1 MFDIDKWQEIA
12 HTIRRNKLRTFL
24 TMFGVFWG
32 IFMLLLL
39 LGSGAGLENGVKK
52 EFSKWATNSF
62 FVWSGRTTMPYKGL
76 KPGRWLHYTLQDWK
90 AVKERAQYVEI
101 VVPRNRLGGWRG
113 TFSVTRNSKSGGFT
127 VSGDHPEFG
136 RIKTIPIEEGRWL
149 NALDMKEKRKVA
161 VIGWQVVEEL
171 FERGEEPIGDYVKLS
186 GVYFKVVGITRS
198 VETGDE
204 ADQDNRSIYTP
215 FTTFQQ
221 AFNFGNGVGSFAAI
235 SAEGIPAA
243 WAEAEMKQ
251 ILGRQQK
258 VHPEDLAAIQ
268 SANVEEQYNKVNSL
282 FIGIRIFMWVVG
294 IGTLAAGMIGV
305 SNIMLIIVKERTKE
319 IGIRKAIGATPWS
332 IISLILQESVVLTIA
347 AGYMGLLIG
356 LGLIEMIGSWMESS
370 GASTGMFS
378 RPEVDLSVAIASLG
392 ILIIGG
398 ILAGWLPA
406 QKAVSVSPIEAIRE
420 E

>member
-1 MFDIDKWQEIA
+1 MFDIDKWQEIW
-12 HTIRRNKLRTFL
+12 HTIRNNKLRTFL

-39 LGSGAGLENGVKK
+39 LGSGAGLENGVTK

-76 KPGRWLHYTLQDWK
+76 KPGRWINYTTQDLE
-90 AVKERAQYVEI
+90 AVAQRAQYVEI

-113 TFSVTRNSKSGGFT
+113 TFSVTRNNKSGGFT
-127 VSGDHPEFG
+127 VSGDYPEYA
-136 RIKTIPIEEGRWL
+136 RIKAIPIVGGRWL
-149 NALDMKEKRKVA
+149 NQLDMQEKRKVA
-161 VIGWQVVEEL
+161 VIGKQVVEEL
-171 FERGEEPIGDYVKLS
+171 FEKGEEPIGDYVKLS
-186 GVYFKVVGITRS
+186 GVYFKVVGVTQS
-198 VETGDE
+198 VETGDQ

-215 FTTFQQ
+215 FSTFQQ
-221 AFNFGNGVGSFAAI
+221 AFNFGNSVGSFSAI
-235 SAEGIPAA
+235 SVAGVPAKRAED
-243 WAEAEMKQ
+243 EMKQ
-251 ILGRQQK
+251 ILARQQK
-258 VHPEDLAAIQ
+258 VHPDDHAAIQ
-268 SANVEEQYNKVNSL
+268 SANVEEQFMKVNSL
-282 FIGIRIFMWVVG
+282 FVGIRMFMWVVG

-332 IISLILQESVVLTIA
+332 IVSLILQESVVLTIV
-347 AGYMGLLIG
+347 AGYFGLLGG
-356 LGLIEMIGSWMESS
+356 LGLMELIGTWMETS
-370 GASTGMFS
+370 GANTGMFS
-378 RPEVDLSVAIASLG
+378 RPEVDMSVAMASLG
-392 ILIIGG
+392 VLLIGG

>member
-1 MFDIDKWQEIA
+1 MFDIDKWQEIG
-12 HTIRRNKLRTFL
+12 HTIWKNKLRTFL

-52 EFSKWATNSF
+52 EFSLWATNSF

-76 KPGRWLHYTLQDWK
+76 KPGRWLQFTTQDVA
-90 AVKERAQYVEI
+90 AVAERAQYVEV
-101 VVPRNRLGGWRG
+101 VVPRNRLGGWQG
-113 TFSVTRNSKSGGFT
+113 TFNVTRKNKSGGFT
-127 VSGDHPEFG
+127 VSGDYPEYA
-136 RIKTIPIEEGRWL
+136 RIKTIPIVEGRWL
-149 NALDMKEKRKVA
+149 NPLDMEEKRKVA
-161 VIGWQVVEEL
+161 IIGWQVVEEL
-171 FERGEEPIGDYVKLS
+171 FEKGEEPIGDYVKLS
-186 GVYFKVVGITRS
+186 GVYFKVVGVTRS
-198 VETGDE
+198 METGDN

-221 AFNFGNGVGSFAAI
+221 AFNFGNSVGSFAAI
-235 SAEGIPAA
+235 SAEGIPAL
-243 WAEAEMKQ
+243 WAEQEMKQ
-251 ILGRQQK
+251 ILARQQR

-268 SANVEEQYNKVNSL
+268 SANVEEEYKRVNSL
-282 FIGIRIFMWVVG
+282 FVGIRIFMWVVG
-294 IGTLAAGMIGV
+294 TGTLAAGMIGV

-332 IISLILQESVVLTIA
+332 IVSLILQESVVLTTT
-347 AGYMGLLIG
+347 AGYTGLLMG
-356 LGLIEMIGSWMESS
+356 LGLIEMIGTWMESS

-378 RPEVDLSVAIASLG
+378 RPEVDLSVAVASLG
-392 ILIIGG
+392 VLIMGG

>member
-1 MFDIDKWQEIA
+1 MFDIDKWQEIG
-12 HTIRRNKLRTFL
+12 HTIRKNKLRTFL

-39 LGSGAGLENGVKK
+39 LGSGTGLENGVKK
-52 EFSKWATNSF
+52 SFSQWATNSF

-76 KPGRWLHYTLQDWK
+76 KPGRWLQFTTQDME
-90 AVKERAQYVEI
+90 AVAARAQYVEV
-101 VVPRNRLGGWRG
+101 VVPRNRLGGWQG
-113 TFSVTRNSKSGGFT
+113 TFNVTRKNKSGGFT
-127 VSGDHPEFG
+127 VSGDYPEYA
-136 RIKTIPIEEGRWL
+136 RIKTIPIVEGRWL
-149 NALDMKEKRKVA
+149 NPLDMEEKRKVA

-171 FERGEEPIGDYVKLS
+171 FEKGEEPIGDYVKLS

-198 VETGDE
+198 IESGDN

-221 AFNFGNGVGSFAAI
+221 AFNFGNRVGSFAAI
-235 SAEGIPAA
+235 SVDGIPAL
-243 WAEAEMKQ
+243 WAEQEMKQ
-251 ILGRQQK
+251 ILARQQR
-258 VHPEDLAAIQ
+258 VHPEDLAALQ
-268 SANVEEQYNKVNSL
+268 GANVEEEYKRVNSL
-282 FIGIRIFMWVVG
+282 FTGIHIFMWVVG

-319 IGIRKAIGATPWS
+319 IGIRKALGATPWS
-332 IISLILQESVVLTIA
+332 IVSLILQESVVLTGA
-347 AGYMGLLIG
+347 AGYTGLLMG
-356 LGLIEMIGSWMESS
+356 LGLLEMIGSWMESS

-378 RPEVDLSVAIASLG
+378 RPEVDLSVAVASLG
-392 ILIIGG
+392 VLIIGG
-398 ILAGWLPA
+398 ALAGWLPA

>member
-1 MFDIDKWQEIA
+1 MFDIDKWQEIW
-12 HTIRRNKLRTFL
+12 HTIRRDKLRTFL

-39 LGSGAGLENGVKK
+39 LASGTGLENGVKK
-52 EFSKWATNSF
+52 EFSQWATNSF

-76 KPGRWLHYTLQDWK
+76 KPGRWLQFTEQDLT
-90 AVKERAQYVEI
+90 AVAERSRYVEV
-101 VVPRNRLGGWRG
+101 VVPRNRLGGWQG
-113 TFSVTRNSKSGGFT
+113 TFNVTRKNKAGGFT
-127 VSGDHPEFG
+127 VSGDYPDFA
-136 RIKTIPIEEGRWL
+136 RIKTIPIIEGRWL
-149 NALDMKEKRKVA
+149 NPLDMQEKRKVA

-171 FERGEEPIGDYVKLS
+171 FEKGEQPIGDYVKLS

-198 VETGDE
+198 MESGNN

-215 FTTFQQ
+215 FSTFQHT
-221 AFNFGNGVGSFAAI
+221 FNFGNSVGSFAAI
-235 SAEGIPAA
+235 SVEGVSAVYAE
-243 WAEAEMKQ
+243 EEMKQ
-251 ILGRQQK
+251 ILARQQR

-268 SANVEEQYNKVNSL
+268 SSNVEVQYNRVNSL
-282 FIGIRIFMWVVG
+282 FVGIRLFMWLVG

-356 LGLIEMIGSWMESS
+356 LGLIEMIGSFMDSS

-378 RPEVDLSVAIASLG
+378 RPEVDLSVALVSLG
-392 ILIIGG
+392 ILVIGG

>member
-1 MFDIDKWQEIA
+1 VFDIDKWQEIA

-101 VVPRNRLGGWRG
+101 VVPRNRLGGWQG
-113 TFSVTRNSKSGGFT
+113 TFSVTRKSKSGGFT
-127 VSGDHPEFG
+127 VSGDHPEFA
-136 RIKTIPIEEGRWL
+136 RIKTIPIEDGRWL

-171 FERGEEPIGDYVKLS
+171 FEKGEEPIGDYVKLS

-198 VETGDE
+198 IETGNE

-221 AFNFGNGVGSFAAI
+221 AFNFGNEVGSFAAI

-251 ILGRQQK
+251 ILGRQQR

-332 IISLILQESVVLTIA
+332 IVSLILQESVVLTIA

-378 RPEVDLSVAIASLG
+378 RPAVDLSVAIASLG

>member
-1 MFDIDKWQEIA
+1 
-12 HTIRRNKLRTFL
+12 
-24 TMFGVFWG
+24 
-32 IFMLLLL
+32 
-39 LGSGAGLENGVKK
+39 
-52 EFSKWATNSF
+52 
-62 FVWSGRTTMPYKGL
+62 
-76 KPGRWLHYTLQDWK
+76 
-90 AVKERAQYVEI
+90 
-101 VVPRNRLGGWRG
+101 
-113 TFSVTRNSKSGGFT
+113 
-127 VSGDHPEFG
+127 
-136 RIKTIPIEEGRWL
+136 
-149 NALDMKEKRKVA
+149 
-161 VIGWQVVEEL
+161 
-171 FERGEEPIGDYVKLS
+171 
-186 GVYFKVVGITRS
+186 
-198 VETGDE
+198 
-204 ADQDNRSIYTP
+204 
-215 FTTFQQ
+215 
-221 AFNFGNGVGSFAAI
+221 
-235 SAEGIPAA
+235 
-243 WAEAEMKQ
+243 MKQ
-251 ILGRQQK
+251 ILGRQQR

-332 IISLILQESVVLTIA
+332 IVSLILQESVVLTIA

-378 RPEVDLSVAIASLG
+378 RPEVDLSVAITSLG